1 MDKRKSTCWKWI
13 WGAVILMIFV
23 VFFLLN
29 HFTPY
34 LADDYSYAMHFKW
47 GTNEKMTSFM
57 NFLDSLKY
65 FYGHWG
71 GRIFGYSFMVLAS
84 YLSMDLFD
92 LINTLLYLLMT
103 YLVYAICNAGRSHNL
118 VLYLFIHLLL
128 WILVPDYGQVMFW
141 QSGSANYLWISIPIL
156 VMLWIYRKNAVVE
169 GGFMK
174 SRYFCIPMLLIGM
187 IAGIAMENMSAG
199 LLVIIFL
206 SLFYCYQK
214 NKMFYPYV
222 FGFVGALIGFS
233 ILFFAPGNRMRAES
247 EERLSLLFKFFIV
260 NYYWIMI
267 FGGISVVWLILF
279 SKEIKK
285 YRKEHCLSEQC
296 VTSTIYVIAAVC
308 AAYCLVA
315 ANSIAERALFIVA
328 VYLIIAVCILGV
340 EWLEKL
346 KKKYN
351 REILIVCM
359 GAVIYFLVSACD
371 TLICSRQIYMQTQE
385 RESYILEQKR
395 AGITEIKTPVISIV
409 YPFRSKHDALE
420 GLSDIHQDP
429 DYWINVELADYY
441 GVDRIQGYYEE

>member
-1 MDKRKSTCWKWI
+1 MDKTRSVSWKWA
-13 WGAVILMIFV
+13 WVAVILVIFV

-57 NFLDSLKY
+57 DFLDSLKY
-65 FYGHWG
+65 FYHHWG
-71 GRIFGYSFMVLAS
+71 GRIYGYCFMVLAS

-92 LINTLLYLLMT
+92 VINTLFYLLMT
-103 YLVYAICNAGRSHNL
+103 YLMYAICNVGRPHNL
-118 VLYLFIHLLL
+118 LLYFFIHLLL

-141 QSGSANYLWISIPIL
+141 QSGSANYLWLSIPIL
-156 VMLWIYRKNAVVE
+156 VMLWFYRKNAVAE

-174 SRYFCIPMLLIGM
+174 SWYFSIPMLLIGM

-206 SLFYCYQK
+206 YLLYFHRE

-222 FGFVGALIGFS
+222 SGFVGALIGFS
-233 ILFFAPGNRMRAES
+233 ILFFAPGNGMRAES
-247 EERLSLLFKFFIV
+247 EERLSLIFKFFII
-260 NYYWIMI
+260 NYYWIII

-279 SKEIKK
+279 SKEYSIWRSK
-285 YRKEHCLSEQC
+285 HCLSEKS
-296 VTSTIYVIAAVC
+296 VTSIIYMIASIC
-308 AAYCLVA
+308 AAYCLIV

-328 VYLIIAVCILGV
+328 VYLIIAVCIMGV
-340 EWLEKL
+340 EWLDQQ
-346 KKKYN
+346 KKKHS
-351 REILIVCM
+351 RKVIIACV
-359 GAVIYFLVSACD
+359 GAAIYFLVSACD

-385 RESYILEQKR
+385 REVYILEQKEVG
-395 AGITEIKTPVISIV
+395 AKEIRTPIISV
-409 YPFRSKHDALE
+409 TYPFRAKHDALE

-429 DYWINVELADYY
+429 DYWINIQLADYY
-441 GVDRIQGYYEE
+441 GVDRIQGYYED